1 MKDYKDVARSVFRRR
16 DEYLKEKKRKREVFI
31 KRSAVALSCCLMM
44 LVGFNIWRTDSLKTI
59 APSPDKSQFN
69 VTEANTTAPP
79 TTDENGNTGIPVTTT
94 TAVVTAN
101 NGEAA
106 VQNGTTVTTVS
117 GENAPAVTT
126 THKKNSGSSTVEPPL
141 PTTFSFM
148 EVTAARRTTVVTT
161 TTGKTSTVRTVTGK
175 TTTTTHRSTT
185 ENSRTSARTTTARTT
200 TRSKLTTTTART
212 TRTTTTTRLNT
223 TSVSYSTTRVYTT
236 SSAVYSTTRIYTTSS
251 AVYSTTR
258 AYTTMRPDSQTTT
271 TSKTGESP
279 VATEY
284 PWPINVTTTR
294 YYDQTTTTVSTTTLA
309 YTYTTTTSITGFHW
323 KGNYYKTTGVSLY
336 VDFLTSGLNNNF
348 IDVTY
353 DEDIGKFINIYS
365 YSYIDPKFMC
375 YAYIDGN
382 YAYLGINETWQPET
396 FGELLDGIYSK
407 DFMKTNYFYDNT
419 NNRSRSISDPEA
431 VHELLDQ
438 YRDKKLKV
446 TGISY
451 GAQEY
456 LAAKE
461 GWDTPELDL
470 SGKLGY
476 ISAELSSTL
485 TRPVEYISRYGYI
498 HITDDGKLE
507 VDLFYLKYTIDIGKD
522 NAEELVNKLK
532 TL

>member
-101 NGEAA
+101 NGETA

-126 THKKNSGSSTVEPPL
+126 THKKNSGSTVEPPL

-161 TTGKTSTVRTVTGK
+161 TTGRTSTVRTVTGK
-175 TTTTTHRSTT
+175 TTTRS
-185 ENSRTSARTTTARTT
+185 N
-200 TRSKLTTTTART
+200 LTTTTART

-236 SSAVYSTTRIYTTSS
+236 SSAAYSTTRIYTTSS

-258 AYTTMRPDSQTTT
+258 AYTTKIPDTTVVT
-271 TSKTGESP
+271 TIKPSDSPSP
-279 VATEY
+279 VATESVPY
-284 PWPINVTTTR
+284 YTTTSI
-294 YYDQTTTTVSTTTLA
+294 TTTTIATTV
-309 YTYTTTTSITGFHW
+309 TTTSITGFRYN
-323 KGNYYKTTGVSLY
+323 GNYYRTTGSTISRYDLGTSIAAERDDTTGLNLVFYKYGDIDLDFMCVAVIYGQNTGYIGVNEVWNPDTLGDILNGANAEKTMKAASLY
-336 VDFLTSGLNNNF
+336 DYNDKRFYVFSDQKSAFELLRDYSDRPAQIAGLSNGAQRFMLQNAGEEPPALDTSNKLGSIHIVTSGLA
-348 IDVTY
+348 D
-353 DEDIGKFINIYS
+353 
-365 YSYIDPKFMC
+365 
-375 YAYIDGN
+375 DGN
-382 YAYLGINETWQPET
+382 YLH
-396 FGELLDGIYSK
+396 F
-407 DFMKTNYFYDNT
+407 
-419 NNRSRSISDPEA
+419 
-431 VHELLDQ
+431 
-438 YRDKKLKV
+438 
-446 TGISY
+446 
-451 GAQEY
+451 
-456 LAAKE
+456 
-461 GWDTPELDL
+461 
-470 SGKLGY
+470 
-476 ISAELSSTL
+476 
-485 TRPVEYISRYGYI
+485 GYI

-507 VDLFYLKYTIDIGKD
+507 VDLFYLKYTIDIGRD

>member
-101 NGEAA
+101 NGETA

-161 TTGKTSTVRTVTGK
+161 TTGRTSTVRTVTGK

-185 ENSRTSARTTTARTT
+185 ENGRTSARTTTARTT
-200 TRSKLTTTTART
+200 TRSKPTTTTART

-236 SSAVYSTTRIYTTSS
+236 SSAAYSTTRIYTTSS

-258 AYTTMRPDSQTTT
+258 AYTTTIPDTTVVTTT
-271 TSKTGESP
+271 KTSDSPSP
-279 VATEY
+279 VATESV
-284 PWPINVTTTR
+284 P
-294 YYDQTTTTVSTTTLA
+294 YYTTTVSTTTLA

-396 FGELLDGIYSK
+396 FGELLDGFYSK
-407 DFMKTNYFYDNT
+407 DFMRTNYFYDNT
-419 NNRSRSISDPEA
+419 NNQSRSISDPEA

-461 GWDTPELDL
+461 GLDTPELDL

-476 ISAELSSTL
+476 ISAELASTL

-507 VDLFYLKYTIDIGKD
+507 ADLFYLKYTIDIGRD

>member
-101 NGEAA
+101 NGETA

-117 GENAPAVTT
+117 GKNAPAVTT

-161 TTGKTSTVRTVTGK
+161 TTGRTSTLRTVTGK

-185 ENSRTSARTTTARTT
+185 ENGRTSAMTTTARTT

-236 SSAVYSTTRIYTTSS
+236 SSAAYSTTRIYTTSS

-258 AYTTMRPDSQTTT
+258 AYTTKIPDTTVVTTT
-271 TSKTGESP
+271 KTSDSPSP
-279 VATEY
+279 VATESVPY
-284 PWPINVTTTR
+284 YTTTSI
-294 YYDQTTTTVSTTTLA
+294 TTTTIATTV
-309 YTYTTTTSITGFHW
+309 TTTSITGFRYN
-323 KGNYYKTTGVSLY
+323 GNYYRTTGLTISRYDLGTSIAAERDDTTGLNLVFYKYGDIDLDFMCVAVIYGQNTGYIGVNEVWNPDTLGDILNGANAEKTMKAASLY
-336 VDFLTSGLNNNF
+336 DYNDKRFYVFSDQKSAFELLRDYSDRPAQIAGLSNGAQRFMLQNAGEEPPALDTSNKLGSIHIVTSGLA
-348 IDVTY
+348 D
-353 DEDIGKFINIYS
+353 
-365 YSYIDPKFMC
+365 
-375 YAYIDGN
+375 DGN
-382 YAYLGINETWQPET
+382 YLH
-396 FGELLDGIYSK
+396 F
-407 DFMKTNYFYDNT
+407 
-419 NNRSRSISDPEA
+419 
-431 VHELLDQ
+431 
-438 YRDKKLKV
+438 
-446 TGISY
+446 
-451 GAQEY
+451 
-456 LAAKE
+456 
-461 GWDTPELDL
+461 
-470 SGKLGY
+470 
-476 ISAELSSTL
+476 
-485 TRPVEYISRYGYI
+485 GYI

>member
-101 NGEAA
+101 NGETA

-175 TTTTTHRSTT
+175 ATTTTHRSTT

-236 SSAVYSTTRIYTTSS
+236 SSAAYSTTRIYTTSS

-258 AYTTMRPDSQTTT
+258 AYTTNIPDTTVVTTT
-271 TSKTGESP
+271 KTSDSPSP
-279 VATEY
+279 VATESVPY
-284 PWPINVTTTR
+284 YTTTSI
-294 YYDQTTTTVSTTTLA
+294 TTTTIATTV
-309 YTYTTTTSITGFHW
+309 TTTSITGFRYN
-323 KGNYYKTTGVSLY
+323 GNYYRTTGSTISRYDLGTSIAAERDDATGLNLVFYKYGDIDLDFMCVAVIYGQNTGYIGVNEVWNPDTLGDILNGANAEKTMKAASLY
-336 VDFLTSGLNNNF
+336 DYNDKRFYVFSDQKSAFELLRDYSDRPAQIAGLSNGAQRFMLQNAGEEPPALDTSNKLGSIHIVTSGLA
-348 IDVTY
+348 D
-353 DEDIGKFINIYS
+353 
-365 YSYIDPKFMC
+365 
-375 YAYIDGN
+375 DGN
-382 YAYLGINETWQPET
+382 YLH
-396 FGELLDGIYSK
+396 F
-407 DFMKTNYFYDNT
+407 
-419 NNRSRSISDPEA
+419 
-431 VHELLDQ
+431 
-438 YRDKKLKV
+438 
-446 TGISY
+446 
-451 GAQEY
+451 
-456 LAAKE
+456 
-461 GWDTPELDL
+461 
-470 SGKLGY
+470 
-476 ISAELSSTL
+476 
-485 TRPVEYISRYGYI
+485 GYI

>member
-101 NGEAA
+101 NGETA

-126 THKKNSGSSTVEPPL
+126 THKKNSGSTVEPPL

-161 TTGKTSTVRTVTGK
+161 TTGRTSTVRTVTGK

-185 ENSRTSARTTTARTT
+185 ENGRTSARTTTARTT
-200 TRSKLTTTTART
+200 TRSNLTTTTART

-236 SSAVYSTTRIYTTSS
+236 SSAAYSTTRIYTTSS

-258 AYTTMRPDSQTTT
+258 AYTTKIPDTTVVT
-271 TSKTGESP
+271 TIKPSDSPSP
-279 VATEY
+279 VATESVPY
-284 PWPINVTTTR
+284 YTTTSI
-294 YYDQTTTTVSTTTLA
+294 TTTTIATTV
-309 YTYTTTTSITGFHW
+309 TTTSITGFRYN
-323 KGNYYKTTGVSLY
+323 GNYYRTTGSTISRYDLGTSIAAERDDTTGLNLVFYKYGDIDLDFMCVAVIYGQNTGYIGVNEVWNPDTLGDILNGANAEKTMKAASLY
-336 VDFLTSGLNNNF
+336 DYNDKRFYVFSDQKSAFELLRDYSDRPAQIAGLSNGAQRFMLQNAGEEPPALDTSNKLGSIHIVTSGLA
-348 IDVTY
+348 D
-353 DEDIGKFINIYS
+353 
-365 YSYIDPKFMC
+365 
-375 YAYIDGN
+375 DGN
-382 YAYLGINETWQPET
+382 YLH
-396 FGELLDGIYSK
+396 F
-407 DFMKTNYFYDNT
+407 
-419 NNRSRSISDPEA
+419 
-431 VHELLDQ
+431 
-438 YRDKKLKV
+438 
-446 TGISY
+446 
-451 GAQEY
+451 
-456 LAAKE
+456 
-461 GWDTPELDL
+461 
-470 SGKLGY
+470 
-476 ISAELSSTL
+476 
-485 TRPVEYISRYGYI
+485 GYI

-507 VDLFYLKYTIDIGKD
+507 VDLFYLKYTIDIGRD

>member
-79 TTDENGNTGIPVTTT
+79 TTDENGNTGIPVTAT
-94 TAVVTAN
+94 TAVVPAN
-101 NGEAA
+101 NGETA

-126 THKKNSGSSTVEPPL
+126 TRKKNSSSTVEPPL

-161 TTGKTSTVRTVTGK
+161 TTGRTSTVRTVTGK

-185 ENSRTSARTTTARTT
+185 ENGRTSARTTTARTT

-258 AYTTMRPDSQTTT
+258 AYTTKIPDTTVVT
-271 TSKTGESP
+271 TIKPSDSPSP
-279 VATEY
+279 VATESVPY
-284 PWPINVTTTR
+284 YTTTSI
-294 YYDQTTTTVSTTTLA
+294 TTTTIATTV
-309 YTYTTTTSITGFHW
+309 TTTSITGFRYN
-323 KGNYYKTTGVSLY
+323 GNYYRTTGSTISRYDLGTSIAAERDDTTGLNLVFYKYGDIDLDFMCVAVIYGQNTGYIGVNEVWNPDTLGDILNGANAEKTMKAASLY
-336 VDFLTSGLNNNF
+336 DYNDKRFYVFSDQKSAFDLLRDYSDRPAQIAGLSNGAQRFMLQNAGEEPPALDTSNKLGSIHIVTSGLA
-348 IDVTY
+348 D
-353 DEDIGKFINIYS
+353 
-365 YSYIDPKFMC
+365 
-375 YAYIDGN
+375 DGN
-382 YAYLGINETWQPET
+382 YLH
-396 FGELLDGIYSK
+396 F
-407 DFMKTNYFYDNT
+407 
-419 NNRSRSISDPEA
+419 
-431 VHELLDQ
+431 
-438 YRDKKLKV
+438 
-446 TGISY
+446 
-451 GAQEY
+451 
-456 LAAKE
+456 
-461 GWDTPELDL
+461 
-470 SGKLGY
+470 
-476 ISAELSSTL
+476 
-485 TRPVEYISRYGYI
+485 GYI

-507 VDLFYLKYTIDIGKD
+507 VDLFYLKYTIDIGRD

>member
-79 TTDENGNTGIPVTTT
+79 TTDENGNTGIPVTIT

-101 NGEAA
+101 NGETA

-258 AYTTMRPDSQTTT
+258 AYTTKIPDTTVVT
-271 TSKTGESP
+271 TIKPSDSPSP
-279 VATEY
+279 VATESVPY
-284 PWPINVTTTR
+284 YTTTA
-294 YYDQTTTTVSTTTLA
+294 TTTTTIATTV
-309 YTYTTTTSITGFHW
+309 TTTSITGFRYN
-323 KGNYYKTTGVSLY
+323 GNYYKTTGSTISRYDLGTSIAAERDDTTGLNLVFYKYGDIDLDFMCVAVIYGQNTGYIGVNEVWNPDTLGDILNGANAEKTMKAASLY
-336 VDFLTSGLNNNF
+336 DYNDKRFYVFSDQKSAFELLRDYSDRPAQITGLSNGTQRFMLQNAGEEPPALDTSNKLGSIHIVTSGLA
-348 IDVTY
+348 D
-353 DEDIGKFINIYS
+353 
-365 YSYIDPKFMC
+365 
-375 YAYIDGN
+375 DGN
-382 YAYLGINETWQPET
+382 YLH
-396 FGELLDGIYSK
+396 F
-407 DFMKTNYFYDNT
+407 
-419 NNRSRSISDPEA
+419 
-431 VHELLDQ
+431 
-438 YRDKKLKV
+438 
-446 TGISY
+446 
-451 GAQEY
+451 
-456 LAAKE
+456 
-461 GWDTPELDL
+461 
-470 SGKLGY
+470 
-476 ISAELSSTL
+476 
-485 TRPVEYISRYGYI
+485 GYI